1 MYCRCSLDPLGS
13 DKGFCESVIG
23 TDIYAKAVSAKKLL
37 YEKSEC
43 HTLDREDMR
52 AQRDICGIGGWTD
65 EWRFAVDKQF
75 NVTHW
80 PYV

>member
-1 MYCRCSLDPLGS
+1 M
-13 DKGFCESVIG
+13 E
-23 TDIYAKAVSAKKLL
+23 AKKLL
-37 YEKSEC
+37 YLASKC

-52 AQRDICGIGGWTD
+52 AQRDSCGIGDYTD

-80 PYV
+80 P